1 MEPIAPGLSPWEPNL
16 AAMAVY
22 AALVA
27 GLLAAILA
35 LTGLLGQRRPG
46 LEKGRA
52 YESGIIPTG
61 GPMPPNPV
69 PFFLVAAFFL
79 VFDVEAVYIFA
90 WAVDF
95 AALGWT
101 GLARMA
107 GFIGVLLLGLY
118 YILAKG
124 GLAWGPR

>member
-22 AALVA
+22 AALALGMLAVI
-27 GLLAAILA
+27 LL

-46 LEKGRA
+46 VEKDRP
-52 YESGIIPTG
+52 YESGIVPSG
-61 GPMPPNPV
+61 GPIPPRPV

-90 WAVDF
+90 WAADF
-95 AALGWT
+95 AALGWV
-101 GLARMA
+101 GLIRMA

-124 GLAWGPR
+124 GLEWGPR